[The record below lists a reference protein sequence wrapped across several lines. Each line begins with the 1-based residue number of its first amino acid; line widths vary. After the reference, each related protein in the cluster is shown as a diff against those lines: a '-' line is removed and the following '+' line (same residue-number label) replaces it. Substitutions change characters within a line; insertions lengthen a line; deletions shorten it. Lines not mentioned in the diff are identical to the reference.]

1 MDFFAPIAEQR
12 RRVAD
17 ALVDL
22 TPAQWSTPSLCAAW
36 TVHDVVAHL
45 DMVHITP
52 LPRVVWEMAKARGNF
67 SVANQALTARVAK
80 KSSTELVDLLRQHAE
95 GRFTPPGH
103 NSLAPLTDLFV
114 HTYDIFLPLG
124 IPAPDDERQWPI
136 ILEFLLSPRGRKGFV
151 VKEPP
156 ALNYITTDGLF
167 SHGAGEIVTGS
178 GPALALALMGR
189 TALVDDLSGPGAESL
204 SAWLATF

>member
-1 MDFFAPIAEQR
+1 MDYFAPIAEQR

-22 TPAQWSTPSLCAAW
+22 TPAQWSTPSLCHAW

-45 DMVHITP
+45 AMVHITP
-52 LPRVVWEMAKARGNF
+52 LPRVVWEMTKARGNF
-67 SVANQALTARVAK
+67 TVANQALTARVAT
-80 KSSTELVDLLRQHAE
+80 KSSTELVDLLREHAE

-103 NSLAPLTDLFV
+103 NSVAPLTDLFV

-124 IPAPDDERQWPI
+124 IPAPDDEYQWPT
-136 ILEFLLSPRGRKGFV
+136 ILEFLLSPRGRRGFV

-156 ALNYITTDGLF
+156 ALTYTTADGHF
-167 SHGAGEIVTGS
+167 THGAGEVVTGS

-189 TALVDDLSGPGAESL
+189 RALVSDLSGPGAGSL